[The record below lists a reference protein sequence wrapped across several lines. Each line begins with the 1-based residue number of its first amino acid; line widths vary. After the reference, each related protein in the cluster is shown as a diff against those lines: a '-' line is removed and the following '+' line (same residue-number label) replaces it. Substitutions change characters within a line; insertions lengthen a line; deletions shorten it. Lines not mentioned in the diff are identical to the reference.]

1 MNIQTIM
8 AYLRMFR
15 YKNLLITILVQLMV
29 YFCLVKGSLLIP
41 PKDLLLLIGG
51 TVLIAAAGYVINDI
65 YDLKADIIN
74 RPDTVLLVQRIK
86 IKTALVIY
94 ITFNV
99 LAFYFGILI
108 SWKFLLMFLAVSFLL
123 FLYAAKIKRTP
134 LLGNILVALILAF
147 VLIIVWIFEQGNYPE
162 LILLYASFAFLT
174 GIIRELLKD
183 LEDMEGDKK
192 AGYMTFPLKYG
203 VQKSKNLVQN
213 LTIIQIISLIV
224 FAILVYGFTAYWAL
238 MAYFFVL
245 VLIPLSLALYLEQKA
260 ESKNDFAQLTRFFKF
275 IVVTGTISMF
285 ALLL

>member
-1 MNIQTIM
+1 M

>member
-1 MNIQTIM
+1 M

-123 FLYAAKIKRTP
+123 FLYAARIKRTP

>member
-123 FLYAAKIKRTP
+123 FLYAARIKRTP